1 MWNWQQPD
9 WPHFTYDSKKLDP
22 HEAEFLR
29 GSGLLR
35 GAFKHLNQDD
45 KNSLTVDFISDE
57 ALKTSE
63 IEGEYLRRESVRS
76 SIRQQF
82 GLTTDSRRISAAERG
97 IATVMVETYNTFATP
112 LTHEILFEW
121 HRQIIANSY
130 DVQDV
135 GCYRT
140 HESPMQVLSG
150 RGDLSTIHFEAPP
163 SMQVPNE
170 MEYFVNWFNQT
181 RSLPVLTRA
190 GIAHLYFVSIHP
202 FEDGNGRIGRVIAEK
217 SLAQSLGQPTLPAL
231 STTIEEYRSDYYDA
245 LNRANRQNEITDWL
259 IYFAKTVITAQQ
271 TSQRRVE
278 FLIQKTRLF
287 DKVRGKINER
297 QEKVLLRMFRAGPD
311 GFAGGLSA
319 KNYRSITKTSKAT
332 TTRDLSELVDL
343 GALTK
348 FGKLKS
354 TRYMLTLE
362 SG

>member
-1 MWNWQQPD
+1 MWNWQQAD
-9 WPHFTYDSKKLDP
+9 WPNFTYDSKKLDP

-29 GSGLLR
+29 GSGLLQ
-35 GAFKHLNQDD
+35 GAFRHLHQDD

-63 IEGEYLRRESVRS
+63 IEGEYLRRESLQS

-82 GLTTDSRRISAAERG
+82 GLTTDNRRISAAERG
-97 IATVMVETYNTFATP
+97 IATVMVELYNTFVAP
-112 LTHEILFEW
+112 LTHEMLFEW

-130 DVQDV
+130 DVQDI

-163 SMQVPNE
+163 SRQVPSE
-170 MEYFVNWFNQT
+170 MGNFVDWFNQT
-181 RSLPVLTRA
+181 SSLPALTRA

-202 FEDGNGRIGRVIAEK
+202 FEDGNGRIGRAVAEK

-231 STTIEEYRSDYYDA
+231 STTIEAYRSDYYDA

-259 IYFAKTVITAQQ
+259 LYFAKTVLAAQQ

-278 FLIQKTRLF
+278 FLIQKTKLF
-287 DKVRGKINER
+287 DKMRGKLNER
-297 QEKVLLRMFRAGPD
+297 QEKVLLRIFRAGPD

-319 KNYRSITKTSKAT
+319 KNYRAIARTSKAT
-332 TTRDLSELVDL
+332 TTRDLNELVDL

-348 FGKLKS
+348 QGKLKS
-354 TRYMLTLE
+354 TRYVLNLE
-362 SG
+362 